1 MVESD
6 VELIK
11 QALSLASDAMRMA
24 EKSTEESHETTK
36 SVLVNYATVT
46 VVMVICIFLFS
57 VYSTY
62 MTYSYDYQYS
72 NVNYNE
78 NRNVN
83 GGQSNE

>member
-1 MVESD
+1 MEDDILLV
-6 VELIK
+6 K
-11 QALSLASDAMRMA
+11 QALELASKAMDVART
-24 EKSTEESHETTK
+24 STEEAHETTK

-72 NVNYNE
+72 NVNYNS
-78 NRNVN
+78 NTNLN
-83 GGQSNE
+83 GGK